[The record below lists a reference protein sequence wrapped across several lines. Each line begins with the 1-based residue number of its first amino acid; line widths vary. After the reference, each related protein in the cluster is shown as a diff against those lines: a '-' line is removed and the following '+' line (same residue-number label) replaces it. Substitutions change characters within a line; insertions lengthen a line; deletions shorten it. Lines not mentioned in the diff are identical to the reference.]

1 MMTNLPKLIS
11 VVDRVVEHPEVWTR
25 RLAKSK
31 WGERIPHIERGA
43 DGADAWVVDGR
54 IIPLSD
60 IAQVGAVMPDRA
72 KTPVRWD
79 DIDASAHVPAER
91 IKAMDRD
98 GVDYTVLYPS
108 VAGFSGE
115 TFGSINDPDLELAC
129 VQAYNDWLIEEWASK
144 NKRFIPQCIVPLS
157 PVDATVSEIK
167 RAVGKGH
174 RGVIFPAEP
183 IHLRN
188 LPHINSSAYDPVWA
202 TCQELDVPLCF
213 HAGSAPQLQF
223 PMAPTLGPELAAAF
237 QAVIR
242 PASAVFDLSNI
253 LFSRILLRF
262 PQLKV
267 IFAEST
273 IGWGTFLLEYA
284 DHQYEQDHCDYELK
298 PSEMFRR
305 QCYLTT
311 WYDPVKIDARHIGV
325 NNVLWATNFPMANS
339 TWPESRTFAEK
350 CLAGMSESAQEQI
363 LRRNAAKLYKIDWST
378 GVME

>member
-1 MMTNLPKLIS
+1 MTLTNRIIS
-11 VVDRVVEHPEVWTR
+11 AVDRVVEHPEVWTR

-43 DGADAWVVDGR
+43 DGADAWMVDGR

-79 DIDASAHVPAER
+79 DIDASAHLPAER

-115 TFGSINDPDLELAC
+115 TFGAINDPDLELAC
-129 VQAYNDWLIEEWASK
+129 AQAYNDCLIEEWTTANS
-144 NKRFIPQCIVPLS
+144 RFIPQCIVPLS

-167 RAVGKGH
+167 RAVAGGH

-183 IHLRN
+183 MHLRN
-188 LPHINSSAYDPVWA
+188 LPHINGSAYDPVWA

-213 HAGSAPQLQF
+213 HAGSAPKLQF
-223 PMAPTLGPELAAAF
+223 PTAPNLAPELAAAF
-237 QAVIR
+237 QAAIR

-267 IFAEST
+267 VFAEST

-284 DHQYEQDHCDYELK
+284 DHQYEQDHCNYALK
-298 PSEMFRR
+298 PSETFRR
-305 QCYLTT
+305 QCFLTT
-311 WYDPVKIDARHIGV
+311 WYEPVEINARHIGTDRI
-325 NNVLWATNFPMANS
+325 LWSTNFPTTNS
-339 TWPESRTFAEK
+339 TWPETRRFAEK
-350 CLAGMSESAQEQI
+350 CLAGMSDREQEQI
-363 LRRNAAKLYKIDWST
+363 LRGNAAKLYKVASKN
-378 GVME
+378 GAPE

>member
-1 MMTNLPKLIS
+1 MRSKLGIIS
-11 VVDRVVEHPEVWTR
+11 AVDRVVEHPEVWTR

-79 DIDASAHVPAER
+79 DIDASTHVPAER

-115 TFGSINDPDLELAC
+115 TFGAIDDPALELAC
-129 VQAYNDWLIEEWASK
+129 VQAYNDWLIEEWTSTHSG
-144 NKRFIPQCIVPLS
+144 FIPQCIVPLS

-167 RAVGKGH
+167 RAVAGGH

-183 IHLRN
+183 MHLRN

-202 TCQELDVPLCF
+202 TCQELNVPLCF

-223 PMAPTLGPELAAAF
+223 PLAPNLAPELAAAF

-262 PQLKV
+262 PKLKV
-267 IFAEST
+267 VFAEST

-284 DHQYEQDHCDYELK
+284 DHQYEQDHCNYELK

-311 WYDPVKIDARHIGV
+311 WYDPVKINARHIGTDRI
-325 NNVLWATNFPMANS
+325 LWATNFPTTSS
-339 TWPESRTFAEK
+339 TWPESRQFAEK
-350 CLAGMSESAQEQI
+350 CLAGMRDSEQEQI
-363 LRRNAAKLYKIDWST
+363 LRGNAAKLYKIARKNGT
-378 GVME
+378 LE